1 MKGDKN
7 TTKETPK
14 QENLKTSDD
23 IDSKLLFCALCLQ
36 YPEYSI
42 LIDESENI
50 YLEHD
55 CVNGK
60 ISINLSQLKDIQS
73 SAYPKICESCK
84 EPALN
89 ICAKCQK
96 FICNNCLNVH
106 EGASG
111 FTKINYSEA
120 TIMKIID
127 YQYYCKKHFEKVTHY
142 CNICK
147 MNLCQNKCLET
158 HYHCKN
164 EVLDYKI
171 NIEPS
176 NYKGDNKTLKS
187 LALLA
192 KAFKNCY
199 NETSFKKKMTLNI
212 LLNSKLI
219 EQINSFINNNKNK
232 KNIKLVNIQIKNNQR
247 IQKEENCVFN
257 SFLDENFQIYYF
269 KLITGIYIGQID
281 SYHDLLSIEEKYEK
295 LKNTKKKVISFM
307 QQYIFAMH
315 LSIDKEFNLL
325 SGLSWN
331 REIIDIPLILL
342 DTKNKLNKIQ
352 LLQSRLELDIDL
364 LKKFVLS
371 IDYRVDYELRRKIGN
386 LIANKIVNLIDINK
400 IDNFSITEYLLAL
413 SIEDIENTIIKV
425 SSKNT
430 SNYDKTMEDLK
441 NVYYNGLNL
450 MQKLIAKKL
459 NGIKEPKLPKIEKPN
474 TSIRFKNLKKVPS
487 DIEESVIFNL
497 FFIIKKKIGEYFN
510 ATIHNKP
517 VTLNKLAKE
526 ALDKYE
532 KEQEQKNSE
541 DALKKEQNE
550 TQACSEINIDKKKP
564 NLINSNTIKEIDGK
578 NQNDFLFE
586 KKICPKRE
594 IVLIKKNITIEDKIF
609 EEKEDSLK
617 KIKIVQKVANQAS
630 SLSEFY
636 KHLKEKETKY
646 FNIQDDLDIE
656 AALNSFLTGKKN
668 QSLVP
673 LNKYYNQEDKE
684 NDNKKKIKML
694 LENSEQSE
702 SVEEINNFI
711 AWLKNTINSNKTK
724 LLYYYK
730 NSLRNIEEYAAYFDI
745 SDTINKLQL
754 TLPLNFEQ
762 IDNLK
767 YKLSSSAN
775 VDYLEKLYYIIQI
788 YIFLY
793 CEKYIEFYEKL
804 EIKIE
809 QSGYKDIFLLN
820 ESKRILYK
828 EARDRV
834 ESISI
839 NENGAI
845 KIWDNL
851 KKTKTF
857 VDNPYLDKE
866 IASYVNNNNFEKF
879 VDDLSANCRKLFNGI
894 DLRETDPQ
902 NIYLKPFMIQN
913 KLYCEIK

>member
-1 MKGDKN
+1 M
-7 TTKETPK
+7 
-14 QENLKTSDD
+14 
-23 IDSKLLFCALCLQ
+23 
-36 YPEYSI
+36 
-42 LIDESENI
+42 
-50 YLEHD
+50 
-55 CVNGK
+55 
-60 ISINLSQLKDIQS
+60 
-73 SAYPKICESCK
+73 
-84 EPALN
+84 
-89 ICAKCQK
+89 
-96 FICNNCLNVH
+96 
-106 EGASG
+106 
-111 FTKINYSEA
+111 
-120 TIMKIID
+120 
-127 YQYYCKKHFEKVTHY
+127 
-142 CNICK
+142 
-147 MNLCQNKCLET
+147 
-158 HYHCKN
+158 
-164 EVLDYKI
+164 
-171 NIEPS
+171 
-176 NYKGDNKTLKS
+176 
-187 LALLA
+187 
-192 KAFKNCY
+192 
-199 NETSFKKKMTLNI
+199 
-212 LLNSKLI
+212 
-219 EQINSFINNNKNK
+219 
-232 KNIKLVNIQIKNNQR
+232 
-247 IQKEENCVFN
+247 
-257 SFLDENFQIYYF
+257 
-269 KLITGIYIGQID
+269 
-281 SYHDLLSIEEKYEK
+281 
-295 LKNTKKKVISFM
+295 
-307 QQYIFAMH
+307 
-315 LSIDKEFNLL
+315 
-325 SGLSWN
+325 
-331 REIIDIPLILL
+331 
-342 DTKNKLNKIQ
+342 
-352 LLQSRLELDIDL
+352 
-364 LKKFVLS
+364 
-371 IDYRVDYELRRKIGN
+371 
-386 LIANKIVNLIDINK
+386 
-400 IDNFSITEYLLAL
+400 
-413 SIEDIENTIIKV
+413 
-425 SSKNT
+425 
-430 SNYDKTMEDLK
+430 
-441 NVYYNGLNL
+441 
-450 MQKLIAKKL
+450 
-459 NGIKEPKLPKIEKPN
+459 
-474 TSIRFKNLKKVPS
+474 
-487 DIEESVIFNL
+487 
-497 FFIIKKKIGEYFN
+497 
-510 ATIHNKP
+510 
-517 VTLNKLAKE
+517 AKE

-586 KKICPKRE
+586 KKICPKRD

>member
-1 MKGDKN
+1 
-7 TTKETPK
+7 
-14 QENLKTSDD
+14 
-23 IDSKLLFCALCLQ
+23 
-36 YPEYSI
+36 
-42 LIDESENI
+42 
-50 YLEHD
+50 
-55 CVNGK
+55 
-60 ISINLSQLKDIQS
+60 
-73 SAYPKICESCK
+73 
-84 EPALN
+84 
-89 ICAKCQK
+89 
-96 FICNNCLNVH
+96 
-106 EGASG
+106 
-111 FTKINYSEA
+111 
-120 TIMKIID
+120 
-127 YQYYCKKHFEKVTHY
+127 
-142 CNICK
+142 
-147 MNLCQNKCLET
+147 
-158 HYHCKN
+158 
-164 EVLDYKI
+164 
-171 NIEPS
+171 
-176 NYKGDNKTLKS
+176 
-187 LALLA
+187 
-192 KAFKNCY
+192 
-199 NETSFKKKMTLNI
+199 
-212 LLNSKLI
+212 
-219 EQINSFINNNKNK
+219 
-232 KNIKLVNIQIKNNQR
+232 
-247 IQKEENCVFN
+247 
-257 SFLDENFQIYYF
+257 
-269 KLITGIYIGQID
+269 
-281 SYHDLLSIEEKYEK
+281 
-295 LKNTKKKVISFM
+295 M

-413 SIEDIENTIIKV
+413 SIEDIENKIIKV

>member
-1 MKGDKN
+1 
-7 TTKETPK
+7 
-14 QENLKTSDD
+14 
-23 IDSKLLFCALCLQ
+23 
-36 YPEYSI
+36 
-42 LIDESENI
+42 
-50 YLEHD
+50 
-55 CVNGK
+55 
-60 ISINLSQLKDIQS
+60 
-73 SAYPKICESCK
+73 
-84 EPALN
+84 
-89 ICAKCQK
+89 
-96 FICNNCLNVH
+96 
-106 EGASG
+106 
-111 FTKINYSEA
+111 
-120 TIMKIID
+120 
-127 YQYYCKKHFEKVTHY
+127 
-142 CNICK
+142 
-147 MNLCQNKCLET
+147 
-158 HYHCKN
+158 
-164 EVLDYKI
+164 
-171 NIEPS
+171 
-176 NYKGDNKTLKS
+176 
-187 LALLA
+187 
-192 KAFKNCY
+192 
-199 NETSFKKKMTLNI
+199 
-212 LLNSKLI
+212 
-219 EQINSFINNNKNK
+219 
-232 KNIKLVNIQIKNNQR
+232 
-247 IQKEENCVFN
+247 
-257 SFLDENFQIYYF
+257 
-269 KLITGIYIGQID
+269 
-281 SYHDLLSIEEKYEK
+281 
-295 LKNTKKKVISFM
+295 
-307 QQYIFAMH
+307 
-315 LSIDKEFNLL
+315 
-325 SGLSWN
+325 
-331 REIIDIPLILL
+331 
-342 DTKNKLNKIQ
+342 
-352 LLQSRLELDIDL
+352 
-364 LKKFVLS
+364 
-371 IDYRVDYELRRKIGN
+371 
-386 LIANKIVNLIDINK
+386 
-400 IDNFSITEYLLAL
+400 
-413 SIEDIENTIIKV
+413 
-425 SSKNT
+425 
-430 SNYDKTMEDLK
+430 MEDLK

>member
-1 MKGDKN
+1 
-7 TTKETPK
+7 
-14 QENLKTSDD
+14 
-23 IDSKLLFCALCLQ
+23 
-36 YPEYSI
+36 
-42 LIDESENI
+42 
-50 YLEHD
+50 
-55 CVNGK
+55 
-60 ISINLSQLKDIQS
+60 
-73 SAYPKICESCK
+73 
-84 EPALN
+84 
-89 ICAKCQK
+89 
-96 FICNNCLNVH
+96 
-106 EGASG
+106 
-111 FTKINYSEA
+111 
-120 TIMKIID
+120 
-127 YQYYCKKHFEKVTHY
+127 
-142 CNICK
+142 
-147 MNLCQNKCLET
+147 
-158 HYHCKN
+158 
-164 EVLDYKI
+164 
-171 NIEPS
+171 
-176 NYKGDNKTLKS
+176 
-187 LALLA
+187 
-192 KAFKNCY
+192 
-199 NETSFKKKMTLNI
+199 
-212 LLNSKLI
+212 
-219 EQINSFINNNKNK
+219 
-232 KNIKLVNIQIKNNQR
+232 LVNIQIKNNQR

-295 LKNTKKKVISFM
+295 LKKTKKKVISFM

-413 SIEDIENTIIKV
+413 SIEDIENKIIKV

-532 KEQEQKNSE
+532 KEQEQKISE

-656 AALNSFLTGKKN
+656 AALNSFLTGKKS

>member
-1 MKGDKN
+1 
-7 TTKETPK
+7 
-14 QENLKTSDD
+14 
-23 IDSKLLFCALCLQ
+23 
-36 YPEYSI
+36 
-42 LIDESENI
+42 
-50 YLEHD
+50 
-55 CVNGK
+55 
-60 ISINLSQLKDIQS
+60 
-73 SAYPKICESCK
+73 
-84 EPALN
+84 
-89 ICAKCQK
+89 
-96 FICNNCLNVH
+96 
-106 EGASG
+106 
-111 FTKINYSEA
+111 
-120 TIMKIID
+120 
-127 YQYYCKKHFEKVTHY
+127 
-142 CNICK
+142 
-147 MNLCQNKCLET
+147 
-158 HYHCKN
+158 
-164 EVLDYKI
+164 
-171 NIEPS
+171 
-176 NYKGDNKTLKS
+176 
-187 LALLA
+187 
-192 KAFKNCY
+192 
-199 NETSFKKKMTLNI
+199 
-212 LLNSKLI
+212 
-219 EQINSFINNNKNK
+219 
-232 KNIKLVNIQIKNNQR
+232 
-247 IQKEENCVFN
+247 
-257 SFLDENFQIYYF
+257 
-269 KLITGIYIGQID
+269 
-281 SYHDLLSIEEKYEK
+281 
-295 LKNTKKKVISFM
+295 
-307 QQYIFAMH
+307 MH

-413 SIEDIENTIIKV
+413 SIEDIENKIIKV